1 MPAECET
8 YIKLAKLSSNHF
20 LTGTNKL
27 WGDQWL
33 RAKTKAN
40 LKPELKM
47 KVVSNTCDKELGSEI
62 KSGSENYFKSSL
74 ENFQKPLP
82 FRDIYVK
89 YLEKNII

>member
-1 MPAECET
+1 
-8 YIKLAKLSSNHF
+8 
-20 LTGTNKL
+20 
-27 WGDQWL
+27 
-33 RAKTKAN
+33 
-40 LKPELKM
+40 M

-82 FRDIYVK
+82 FRDMYVK